1 MIASDRNRFVR
12 KMGFLRTITGYYKWN
27 GGVAWLRN
35 MITDKFSKTTS
46 LLLIATF
53 ALAMA
58 STVSAAGVGEMDTE
72 TGLPSFLSD
81 DEGNNS
87 LELLTFFLF
96 FVGYIAM
103 GAAFVFFMSERSN
116 VAPQYRT
123 TMTISALIVGIAA
136 FHYYYMRGVY
146 ADFGVVSIEYRYM
159 DWIITVPLMALK
171 FPSLV
176 GKEAITDKKVAGL
189 GFTGICFTGAL
200 IMIGFGY
207 LGEAGLMSAIPALL
221 LGGMGWAMIV
231 VATGTPWTDGLGVD
245 NSKIAP
251 ELMWSANALRWF
263 IVVGWIIYPLGYLFS
278 PEVAL
283 VEMDNG
289 AEIMAVAYNIA
300 DIINKIGFGVVAW
313 MGAKKATEALA
324 AAE

>member
-1 MIASDRNRFVR
+1 
-12 KMGFLRTITGYYKWN
+12 
-27 GGVAWLRN
+27 
-35 MITDKFSKTTS
+35 MITEKFSKTTS

-58 STVSAAGVGEMDTE
+58 STVSAAEAGDMGDD
-72 TGLPSFLSD
+72 GLPSFLSD
-81 DEGNNS
+81 DLGNDS

-221 LGGMGWAMIV
+221 LGGMGWAMSV

-245 NSKIAP
+245 NSKISP

-283 VEMDNG
+283 IEMDNG

-324 AAE
+324 AE

>member
-1 MIASDRNRFVR
+1 M
-12 KMGFLRTITGYYKWN
+12 KTE
-27 GGVAWLRN
+27 
-35 MITDKFSKTTS
+35 KFSKTTS
-46 LLLIATF
+46 LLLIATL

-58 STVSAAGVGEMDTE
+58 GTVSAAEIVDPSAKYADDTL
-72 TGLPSFLSD
+72 GLI
-81 DEGNNS
+81 
-87 LELLTFFLF
+87 TFFLF
-96 FVGYIAM
+96 FVGYISM
-103 GAAFVFFMSERSN
+103 GAAFVFFMAERNS

-146 ADFGVVSIEYRYM
+146 TDLDAVSIEYRYM

-176 GKEAITDKKVAGL
+176 GKEAITDDKFLGL

-207 LGEAGLMSAIPALL
+207 LGESGAIDGMLGLI
-221 LGGMGWAMIV
+221 LGGVGWAMII
-231 VATGTPWTDGLGVD
+231 VATGTPWSSGKGVD

-251 ELMWSANALRWF
+251 ELIWSTNALRWF
-263 IVVGWIIYPLGYLFS
+263 ICVGWVIYPIGYLFN
-278 PEVAL
+278 PEAGVSSA
-283 VEMDNG
+283 VS
-289 AEIMAVAYNIA
+289 AEVMAVLYNIA
-300 DIINKIGFGVVAW
+300 DMINKIGFGVVAW
-313 MGAKKATEALA
+313 MGAKKATEAMA

>member
-1 MIASDRNRFVR
+1 MSLDR
-12 KMGFLRTITGYYKWN
+12 
-27 GGVAWLRN
+27 
-35 MITDKFSKTTS
+35 FSRTTS
-46 LLLIATF
+46 LLLVATF

-58 STVSAAGVGEMDTE
+58 GTVSATKPVGDN
-72 TGLPSFLSD
+72 GLPLFID
-81 DEGNNS
+81 GNT
-87 LELLTFFLF
+87 LETMTFFLF

-103 GAAFVFFMSERSN
+103 GAAFVFFMSERNN

-146 ADFGVVSIEYRYM
+146 ADYGTVSVEYRYM

-176 GKEAITDKKVAGL
+176 GKGAITDKKVAGL

-207 LGEAGLMSAIPALL
+207 AGEAGLMNPVVALL
-221 LGGMGWAMIV
+221 LGGMGWAMII
-231 VATGTPWTDGLGVD
+231 VATGTPWTSGLGVD
-245 NSKIAP
+245 NSKISE

-263 IVVGWIIYPLGYLFS
+263 IVVGWVIYPIGYLFS
-278 PEVAL
+278 PEVGL
-283 VEMDNG
+283 GPDIDNS
-289 AEIMAVAYNIA
+289 AEIMAVAYNVA
-300 DIINKIGFGVVAW
+300 DIINKIGFGIVAW
-313 MGAKKATEALA
+313 MGAKKATEAMNA
-324 AAE
+324 

>member
-1 MIASDRNRFVR
+1 MKSE
-12 KMGFLRTITGYYKWN
+12 
-27 GGVAWLRN
+27 
-35 MITDKFSKTTS
+35 KFSKTTS

-58 STVSAAGVGEMDTE
+58 GTVSAVDTKPIGAD
-72 TGLPSFLSD
+72 GLPEFVTA
-81 DEGNNS
+81 EGAT
-87 LELLTFFLF
+87 LELVTFFLF
-96 FVGYIAM
+96 FVGYISM
-103 GAAFVFFMSERSN
+103 GAPFVFFMAERNS

-146 ADFGVVSIEYRYM
+146 ADYGTVSIEYRYM

-176 GKEAITDKKVAGL
+176 GKDAITDDKFLGL
-189 GFTGICFTGAL
+189 GFTGICFSGAL

-207 LGEAGLMSAIPALL
+207 LGESGAIPGMAGLI
-221 LGGMGWAMIV
+221 LGGVGWAMII
-231 VATGTPWTDGLGVD
+231 VATGTPWSSGKGVD

-251 ELMWSANALRWF
+251 ELMWSTNALRWF
-263 IVVGWIIYPLGYLFS
+263 ICVGWVIYPIGYLFNPTAGVS
-278 PEVAL
+278 DAVS
-283 VEMDNG
+283 
-289 AEIMAVAYNIA
+289 AEIMAVLYNIA
-300 DIINKIGFGVVAW
+300 DMVNKIGFGVVAW
-313 MGAKKATEALA
+313 MGAKKATEAIA

>member
-1 MIASDRNRFVR
+1 MSSDR
-12 KMGFLRTITGYYKWN
+12 
-27 GGVAWLRN
+27 
-35 MITDKFSKTTS
+35 FSRTTS

-58 STVSAAGVGEMDTE
+58 GTVSAADPLPVGDN
-72 TGLPSFLSD
+72 GLPEFI
-81 DEGNNS
+81 EGNT
-87 LELLTFFLF
+87 LETMTFFLF

-103 GAAFVFFMSERSN
+103 GAAFVFFMSERNN

-146 ADFGVVSIEYRYM
+146 ADYGTVSVEYRYM

-176 GKEAITDKKVAGL
+176 GKAAITDKQIAGL

-207 LGEAGLMSAIPALL
+207 AGEAGLMNPIVALL
-221 LGGMGWAMIV
+221 LGGMGWAMII
-231 VATGTPWTDGLGVD
+231 VATGTPWSSGLGVD
-245 NSKIAP
+245 NSKISE

-263 IVVGWIIYPLGYLFS
+263 IVVGWVIYPVGYLFS

-289 AEIMAVAYNIA
+289 AEIMAVAYNVA

-313 MGAKKATEALA
+313 MGAKKATEAMNA
-324 AAE
+324 

>member
-1 MIASDRNRFVR
+1 MDITPIYILRYFVD
-12 KMGFLRTITGYYKWN
+12 
-27 GGVAWLRN
+27 ALRN

-46 LLLIATF
+46 LLLVATF
-53 ALAMA
+53 ALALA
-58 STVSAAGVGEMDTE
+58 GTVSAVDTKPIGEN
-72 TGLPSFLSD
+72 GLPEFID
-81 DEGNNS
+81 GNT
-87 LELLTFFLF
+87 LETMTFFLF

-103 GAAFVFFMSERSN
+103 GAAFVFFMSERNN

-146 ADFGVVSIEYRYM
+146 ADYGTVSVEYRYM

-176 GKEAITDKKVAGL
+176 GKDAITDKTFAGL

-207 LGEAGLMSAIPALL
+207 AGEAGLMDPILALL
-221 LGGMGWAMIV
+221 LGGMGWAMII
-231 VATGTPWTDGLGVD
+231 VATGTPWSSGLGVD
-245 NSKIAP
+245 NDKISS

-278 PEVAL
+278 PEVEL
-283 VEMDNG
+283 ITMDNG
-289 AEIMAVAYNIA
+289 AELMAVAYNVA
-300 DIINKIGFGVVAW
+300 DIINKIGFGIVAW

-324 AAE
+324 ASE

>member
-1 MIASDRNRFVR
+1 
-12 KMGFLRTITGYYKWN
+12 
-27 GGVAWLRN
+27 
-35 MITDKFSKTTS
+35 MITEKFSKTTS

-81 DEGNNS
+81 DLGNDS

-283 VEMDNG
+283 VEIDNG

-324 AAE
+324 AE

>member
-1 MIASDRNRFVR
+1 M
-12 KMGFLRTITGYYKWN
+12 KTE
-27 GGVAWLRN
+27 
-35 MITDKFSKTTS
+35 KFSRTSS
-46 LLLIATF
+46 LLLIATLTLAF
-53 ALAMA
+53 AG
-58 STVSAAGVGEMDTE
+58 TVSAAAGEMNE
-72 TGLPSFLSD
+72 STGLPAHLYD
-81 DEGNNS
+81 AEGVVDK
-87 LELLTFFLF
+87 LALLTYFLF

-176 GKEAITDKKVAGL
+176 GKDAITDAKFLGM
-189 GFTGICFTGAL
+189 GFTGVCFTGAI
-200 IMIGFGY
+200 IMILFGY
-207 LGEAGLMSAIPALL
+207 LGEAGIINGMAGLI
-221 LGGMGWAMIV
+221 LGGVGWAMII
-231 VATGTPWTDGLGVD
+231 VATGTPWSSGKGVD

-251 ELMWSANALRWF
+251 ELMWSTNALRWF
-263 IVVGWIIYPLGYLFS
+263 IVVGWIIYPIGYLFNPTAGVS
-278 PEVAL
+278 EAVSI
-283 VEMDNG
+283 EM
-289 AEIMAVAYNIA
+289 MAVLYNIA
-300 DIINKIGFGVVAW
+300 DVINKVGFGVVAW
-313 MGAKKATEALA
+313 MGAKKATEVLA

>member
-1 MIASDRNRFVR
+1 MISE
-12 KMGFLRTITGYYKWN
+12 
-27 GGVAWLRN
+27 
-35 MITDKFSKTTS
+35 KFSKTTS

-58 STVSAAGVGEMDTE
+58 GTVSAADVGAMDAL

-81 DEGNNS
+81 DVGNDS

-283 VEMDNG
+283 IEIDNG

>member
-1 MIASDRNRFVR
+1 
-12 KMGFLRTITGYYKWN
+12 
-27 GGVAWLRN
+27 
-35 MITDKFSKTTS
+35 
-46 LLLIATF
+46 LIATITLAF
-53 ALAMA
+53 AG
-58 STVSAAGVGEMDTE
+58 TVSAAAGEMNVD
-72 TGLPSFLSD
+72 TGLPAHLYD
-81 DEGNNS
+81 ADGVVDK
-87 LELLTFFLF
+87 LALLTYFLF

-176 GKEAITDKKVAGL
+176 GKDAITDEKFLGL
-189 GFTGICFTGAL
+189 GFTGICFTGAI
-200 IMIGFGY
+200 IMILFGY
-207 LGEAGLMSAIPALL
+207 LGEAGIINGMAGLI
-221 LGGMGWAMIV
+221 LGGVGWAMII
-231 VATGTPWTDGLGVD
+231 VATGTPWSSGKGVD

-251 ELMWSANALRWF
+251 ELMWSTNALRWF
-263 IVVGWIIYPLGYLFS
+263 IVVGWVIYPIGYLFNPTAGVS
-278 PEVAL
+278 DAVSIEV
-283 VEMDNG
+283 
-289 AEIMAVAYNIA
+289 MAVLYNIA
-300 DIINKIGFGVVAW
+300 DVINKVGFGVVAW